1 MGEEANGVL
10 KCISVLGGGVFGSTI
25 ANLLAKNAEEVYIY
39 SRRADFVKLVNS
51 GKKVPYL
58 NNPKLIRASSDPAEI
73 AEKCSLIFPVLSS
86 AGFRGVIKTF
96 SPYLKPSHI
105 LIHGTKG
112 LDVQNTT
119 EEELIKKN
127 ISRATVR
134 TMSEVIQ
141 EETNVLRIGCLAGP
155 NLAKEI
161 LDGQPTATVIASE
174 YDEVVELGQR
184 ALSSDQFFVFGSKDI
199 IGAELAGSFKNILAI
214 GTGLLH
220 GKGYGKNMQAMLI
233 TRGLREIIYFGKAMG
248 SSSHAFL
255 GTAGIGDIFATCTSE
270 NSRNFQ
276 VGTRLGHGE
285 KLGDILNSMDEV
297 AEGIRT
303 LKIAKQLGKNHQ
315 VHAPITNLLYSVVF
329 EDYNFD
335 RAVNFLMR
343 YPFAPDVDFL

>member
-1 MGEEANGVL
+1 MGEEANGILRCV
-10 KCISVLGGGVFGSTI
+10 SVIGGGIFGSTI
-25 ANLLAKNAEEVYIY
+25 ANLLAKNAEEVFIY
-39 SRRADFVKLVNS
+39 SRRADFVNKVNS
-51 GKKVPYL
+51 GMDVPYL
-58 NNPKLIRASSDPAEI
+58 NNPKKIKATSDPEEI
-73 AEKCSLIFPVLSS
+73 AEKCTLIFPVLPS
-86 AGFRGVIKTF
+86 ASFRTAIQTF
-96 SPYLKPSHI
+96 SPFLKPSHI

-119 EEELIKKN
+119 EEELLAKN
-127 ISRATVR
+127 ISRASVR

-141 EETNVLRIGCLAGP
+141 EETNVIRIGCLAGP

-174 YDEVVELGQR
+174 FDEVVEIGQR

-199 IGAELAGSFKNILAI
+199 LGAELAGSFKNILAI
-214 GTGLLH
+214 GSGLVN
-220 GKGYGKNMQAMLI
+220 GKGYGRNMQAMLI

-248 SSSHAFL
+248 SSSQAFL

-276 VGTRLGHGE
+276 VGTRLGEGE
-285 KLGDILNSMDEV
+285 KLQDILNSMDEV

-303 LKIAKQLGKNHQ
+303 LKIARQLGKNYQ

>member
-10 KCISVLGGGVFGSTI
+10 KCVSVIGGGVFGSTI
-25 ANLLAKNAEEVYIY
+25 ALLLAKNADEVIIF
-39 SRRADFVKLVNS
+39 SRRKEFVDQINS
-51 GKKVPYL
+51 GRHVPHIGINKKI
-58 NNPKLIRASSDPAEI
+58 KASYEPNEV

-86 AGFRGVIKTF
+86 AGFRSAMRTF
-96 SPYLKPSHI
+96 SPHLKPSHI

-119 EEELIKKN
+119 EEELTGKN
-127 ISRATVR
+127 ISRALVR
-134 TMSEVIQ
+134 TMSEVIM

-174 YDEVVELGQR
+174 FDEVVELGQR

-199 IGAELAGSFKNILAI
+199 IGAELAGTFKNILAI
-214 GTGLLH
+214 GSGLLN
-220 GKGYGKNMQAMLI
+220 GKGYGRNMQAMLI

-276 VGTRLGHGE
+276 VGSRLGKGE
-285 KLGDILNSMDEV
+285 TLQQILESMDEV

-303 LKIAKQLGKNHQ
+303 LKIARQLGKYHQ
-315 VHAPITNLLYSVVF
+315 VHSPITNLLYSVVF
-329 EDYNFD
+329 EGYDFD
-335 RAVNFLMR
+335 RAVNYLMR